1 MAAENTSKKPKA
13 QPGVRGNGRVDAG
26 TRKGR
31 RTPRRV
37 FNHPIGVLCHGIFE
51 VVQAEKLSEGGVGF
65 QADGQFPPHSNV
77 VISMI
82 LPGGQMVV
90 TRGVILEPN
99 GDSPPGRVAV
109 KFSEMSLQL
118 KRRIRNYVAAKTQ
131 EEAEVE
137 AVEMKKNDAA

>member
-1 MAAENTSKKPKA
+1 MSKVPIPKA
-13 QPGVRGNGRVDAG
+13 STQKSSRVDSG

-37 FNHPIGVLCHGIFE
+37 FSHPVGVLCRGVFE
-51 VVQAEKLSEGGVGF
+51 VVQAEQLSEGGVGF
-65 QADGQFPPHSNV
+65 LIGSLVEGQYPASAKV

-82 LPGGQMVV
+82 LPGGAMVV

-99 GDSPPGRVAV
+99 VDSQPGRIAV

-118 KRRIRNYVAAKTQ
+118 KRRIRSYVAAKTK

-137 AVEMKKNDAA
+137 AVTQKKNHAA